1 MQHFSTADLEGLEG
15 YMKDEIAND
24 ISDGKVTHLHLHSYN
39 ASQHFKSSGAIE
51 YFTSLINDCGGATDC
66 MYVYSF
72 WAPCRG
78 KEFFDGLGGALEKK
92 HNLIKVAKTGGD
104 TIAGTNSGYIWNLMD
119 AHDALKYY
127 FENCWYGLSKT
138 KSENKVNKFK
148 FFKYLT
154 HDNTIIQTEETFKV
168 LEKINSC
175 Y

>member
-1 MQHFSTADLEGLEG
+1 MKNHYRFAMQHFSTADLEGLEG

-51 YFTSLINDCGGATDC
+51 YFTSLINDFGGATDC

-72 WAPCRG
+72 RAPCRG

-92 HNLIKVAKTGGD
+92 HNLIKVAKTGEG
-104 TIAGTNSGYIWNLMD
+104 TIAGTNSGYILNVMD

-127 FENCWYGLSKT
+127 FENC
-138 KSENKVNKFK
+138 
-148 FFKYLT
+148 
-154 HDNTIIQTEETFKV
+154 
-168 LEKINSC
+168 
-175 Y
+175 